1 MATPSA
7 APAVPGDRS
16 HPADTFDARKAR
28 ILAGIASPGPD
39 ASPKGSIDT
48 HVIPLINRLNSHA
61 DVVTTSS
68 CSGRISVFLEGAK
81 KLRTPDASNSN
92 NTGEQ
97 GSELNTHDDCDDD
110 NHVDH
115 GEANG
120 QLQTIDPAL
129 AAVAPGEKSSSRP
142 NAGVGGKGDGGRWL
156 FVSHD
161 PLDITQP
168 ISDADIADMVMERN
182 SGEIFECLGF
192 KPSVTTRF
200 VHFKFEP
207 MILHIQTRN
216 LEVAQTILST
226 ALSTGF
232 RESGIMNMALGKN
245 QCPMVAIRSNGL
257 VMDSIIGLVDEN
269 GIVQKCVDDSYI
281 AMLARVGNMRF
292 TENFLKI
299 EKLTKNL
306 EDALFTVKSEVA
318 NDWEDK
324 EVRKARKRAE
334 GLKRQEEARLFAAA
348 QSTDAEV
355 IDGMGL
361 VSLE

>member
-1 MATPSA
+1 M
-7 APAVPGDRS
+7 
-16 HPADTFDARKAR
+16 
-28 ILAGIASPGPD
+28 
-39 ASPKGSIDT
+39 
-48 HVIPLINRLNSHA
+48 
-61 DVVTTSS
+61 
-68 CSGRISVFLEGAK
+68 FLEGAK

-207 MILHIQTRN
+207 MVRRWIL
-216 LEVAQTILST
+216 LS
-226 ALSTGF
+226 F
-232 RESGIMNMALGKN
+232 
-245 QCPMVAIRSNGL
+245 
-257 VMDSIIGLVDEN
+257 D
-269 GIVQKCVDDSYI
+269 
-281 AMLARVGNMRF
+281 F
-292 TENFLKI
+292 F
-299 EKLTKNL
+299 
-306 EDALFTVKSEVA
+306 F
-318 NDWEDK
+318 
-324 EVRKARKRAE
+324 
-334 GLKRQEEARLFAAA
+334 
-348 QSTDAEV
+348 
-355 IDGMGL
+355 
-361 VSLE
+361 